1 MKVRDRVD
9 YQGVIKKRLCEAN
22 QSVTVFMELNFYNV
36 NKLTK
41 PDGLH
46 VDGDIS
52 VFMTKLQTRPKRH
65 HIPFLCHGF
74 SVKSQ

>member
-1 MKVRDRVD
+1 
-9 YQGVIKKRLCEAN
+9 
-22 QSVTVFMELNFYNV
+22 MELNFYNV

-46 VDGDIS
+46 VDGNIS

-65 HIPFLCHGF
+65 HIPSLCHGF

>member
-9 YQGVIKKRLCEAN
+9 YQGAIKKRLCEAN
-22 QSVTVFMELNFYNV
+22 QSVTVFMEFNFFNV

-41 PDGLH
+41 PDDLH

-52 VFMTKLQTRPKRH
+52 VFMTTLQTRPKLH
-65 HIPFLCHGF
+65 HIPSLCHGF